1 MQNLEFQRKYVFENE
16 RALLRPLQSDD
27 FEYLLPI
34 ALRTPQLLK
43 YSPSPFGDVEKLRMY
58 IEKAVAARGNHRRYP
73 FIIFDKQ
80 HQEYAGSTSFGNV
93 SNYDR
98 RLEIGW
104 TWIDPKF
111 QGTGL
116 NRASKQLLIDFTFH
130 TLQFE
135 RVEFKIDSRN
145 IKSRKA
151 VEKLGATFEGELR
164 SHTLM
169 NDGYRRST
177 VYYGILKDE
186 WDK

>member
-1 MQNLEFQRKYVFENE
+1 
-16 RALLRPLQSDD
+16 
-27 FEYLLPI
+27 
-34 ALRTPQLLK
+34 
-43 YSPSPFGDVEKLRMY
+43 
-58 IEKAVAARGNHRRYP
+58 
-73 FIIFDKQ
+73 
-80 HQEYAGSTSFGNV
+80 
-93 SNYDR
+93 
-98 RLEIGW
+98 
-104 TWIDPKF
+104 
-111 QGTGL
+111 L